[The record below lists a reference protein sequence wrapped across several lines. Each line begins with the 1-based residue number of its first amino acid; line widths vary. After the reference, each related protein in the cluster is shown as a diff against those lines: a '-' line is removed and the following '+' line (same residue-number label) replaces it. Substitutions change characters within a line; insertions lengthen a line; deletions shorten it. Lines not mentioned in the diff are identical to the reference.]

1 MASKAAKNKTIANIT
16 SAMTIITLNIVLY
29 MFVILVGVKF
39 STSAYQFAYQLFGN
53 VTVAEAPG
61 TDVMITI
68 RSGESTKEIAKV
80 LESKR
85 IIEDKT
91 SFYVRAKLLASNQ
104 NPILPGIYKLNTSMT
119 YKEIINTITD
129 PEQNLRVENE

>member
-1 MASKAAKNKTIANIT
+1 MASKTAKNKTVANIT
-16 SAMTIITLNIVLY
+16 SAMTLITLNIVLY
-29 MFVILVGVKF
+29 MFVILVGVKL

-68 RSGESTKEIAKV
+68 RPGESTKEIAQV
-80 LESKR
+80 LETKR

-91 SFYVRAKLLASNQ
+91 SFFVRAKLLASNQ

>member
-68 RSGESTKEIAKV
+68 RSGEPTKEIAKV

>member
-1 MASKAAKNKTIANIT
+1 MASKTAKNKTIANIT

-29 MFVILVGVKF
+29 MFVILVGVKL

-68 RSGESTKEIAKV
+68 RPGESTKEIAKV
-80 LESKR
+80 LETKR